1 MNNRYEFYKCILY
14 ISPLVGLFL
23 FSCSS
28 KTETNINDHYVAPY
42 QMKIGFGSCLK
53 QNKDM
58 PIFEAIKSDSF
69 DLFLMLGDNVYGD
82 SQTEDLKEL
91 KSAYKKQKENFNNMG
106 LNLSFEAIWDDHD
119 YGLNDGGKNYPFKE
133 QAKELFLDFW
143 DIPLDDVRRSR

>member
-23 FSCSS
+23 FSCAD
-28 KTETNINDHYVAPY
+28 KTETNMNGHYVAPS

-82 SQTEDLKEL
+82 SDSEDLREL
-91 KSAYKKQKENFNNMG
+91 RSAYKKQKDKHKNERSTKKSHYYFN
-106 LNLSFEAIWDDHD
+106 ITRI
-119 YGLNDGGKNYPFKE
+119 
-133 QAKELFLDFW
+133 FL
-143 DIPLDDVRRSR
+143 